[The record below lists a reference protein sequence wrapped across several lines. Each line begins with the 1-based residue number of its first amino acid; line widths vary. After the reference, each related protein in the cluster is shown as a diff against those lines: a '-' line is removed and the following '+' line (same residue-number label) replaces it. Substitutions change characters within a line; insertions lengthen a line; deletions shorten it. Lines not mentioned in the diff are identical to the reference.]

1 MVPSPE
7 TSPRAPLVVE
17 EESHPVGMEVDDDAF
32 VIAPWHKGQLRHPS
46 PVPEPS
52 LAISMMPAS
61 PHGSSAGSV
70 GMPESLGHK
79 RPRG

>member
-1 MVPSPE
+1 M
-7 TSPRAPLVVE
+7 VE
-17 EESHPVGMEVDDDAF
+17 EESGPVGMEVDDDAF
-32 VIAPWHKGQLRHPS
+32 VIAPRRKGQLRRQS
-46 PVPEPS
+46 PAPEPY
-52 LAISMMPAS
+52 LATNMMPMS

>member
-1 MVPSPE
+1 MVLSPE
-7 TSPRAPLVVE
+7 TSPRALPVVG
-17 EESHPVGMEVDDDAF
+17 EESGPMGMEVDDDAF
-32 VIAPWHKGQLRHPS
+32 IVVPRRKGRFQSQSLAL
-46 PVPEPS
+46 EPS
-52 LAISMMPAS
+52 FATDAMPAS